1 MDWPDAQAEAERERK
16 VALILDLLCSL
27 PEVQSDPQRRS
38 TVIATAPSGFLSVA
52 MLFDKGFHRRPRDV
66 LRDDL
71 LKQDQRD
78 PTTLR
83 SLLVR
88 TLVRAR
94 LRVAGSGRSK
104 PTVKDWQWAC
114 AQEPHKSAAALE
126 ARRAKKRQP

>member
-16 VALILDLLCSL
+16 VTLILDLLCAL

-52 MLFDKGFHRRPRDV
+52 KLFDKGFHRRPRDV

-88 TLVRAR
+88 TL
-94 LRVAGSGRSK
+94 
-104 PTVKDWQWAC
+104 D
-114 AQEPHKSAAALE
+114 
-126 ARRAKKRQP
+126 